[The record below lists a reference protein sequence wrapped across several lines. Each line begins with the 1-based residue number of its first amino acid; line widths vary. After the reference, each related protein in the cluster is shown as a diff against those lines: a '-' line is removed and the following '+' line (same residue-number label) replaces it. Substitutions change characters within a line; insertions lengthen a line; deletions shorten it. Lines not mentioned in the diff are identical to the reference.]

1 MPSAA
6 PRTALAASDRR
17 RAVLRFVPAVLWLG
31 VIFAASSVTGSNVP
45 GGWSVQG
52 HLAEYAVLGVLVVYA
67 LGRRPLDARMAPGAL
82 AFCAFYGFTDELHQ
96 AFVPGRVPDAFDWA
110 MDAIGSAAGIAA
122 GLAFAAWASAHAGAR
137 PRGPA

>member
-6 PRTALAASDRR
+6 PQTALVASDRR
-17 RAVLRFVPAVLWLG
+17 RAVLRFVPAVTWLG
-31 VIFAASSVTGSNVP
+31 VIFAASSVTGSNMP

-52 HLAEYAVLGVLVVYA
+52 HLAEYAVLGILVVYA
-67 LGRRPLDARMAPGAL
+67 MGRRPLEPRMALAAL

-96 AFVPGRVPDAFDWA
+96 AFVPGRMPDAFDWA

-122 GLAFAAWASAHAGAR
+122 GLVFAAWASGRASAS